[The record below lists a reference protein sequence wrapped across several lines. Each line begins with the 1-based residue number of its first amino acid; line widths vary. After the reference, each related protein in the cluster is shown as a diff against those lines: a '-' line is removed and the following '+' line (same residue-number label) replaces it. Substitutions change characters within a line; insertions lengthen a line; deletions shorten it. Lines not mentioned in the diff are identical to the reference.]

1 MPETDLRQSVQHR
14 ATSLGRWLPVCFYCL
29 IVIPWFI
36 NGVLANAGYR
46 LALVLLALP
55 ALVAYLIRTARHHLE
70 PGFHFAPDHRG
81 VVRPRSR
88 RVYRLAF

>member
-36 NGVLANAGYR
+36 NGVLASAGDR

-55 ALVAYLIRTARHHLE
+55 ALVAYLIRTAGT
-70 PGFHFAPDHRG
+70 PP
-81 VVRPRSR
+81 
-88 RVYRLAF
+88 